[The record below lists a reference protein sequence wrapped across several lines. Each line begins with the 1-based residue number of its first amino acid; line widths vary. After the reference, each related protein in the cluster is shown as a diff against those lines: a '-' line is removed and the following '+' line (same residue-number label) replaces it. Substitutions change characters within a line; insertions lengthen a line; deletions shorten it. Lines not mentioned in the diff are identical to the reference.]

1 MANTKIT
8 ELVVASSLD
17 SNTQNTLFVIVDR
30 QSGTPVTKQ
39 VTMSVLDTV
48 FDYTTAKAN
57 SASIYANGA
66 FIQSNSAYGSQN
78 TTGTYA
84 NAAFLHANSSYTAQN
99 ATASYANSAFITAN
113 TPSNVANSAAL
124 YANGA
129 FVQANAAFNAAN
141 TPSSASYANGA
152 FIQANAV
159 YALANLNYLQAE
171 SRLNVSYTAADAYLF
186 DQYNGNNPTIR
197 VQPGR
202 TIAFDLN
209 YSGANSFMIR
219 QSIGGINVSTNL
231 IHVSPTGVISLND
244 EAQGKTS
251 GVLFWKVPEDIV
263 NTDYVYQ
270 NANNPSTMRGII
282 RIEQNIGV
290 VQNIANAG
298 YVQANTPSHVA
309 NSAGTYANGA
319 FVQANAA
326 FIVANTPSHV
336 ANSAAI
342 YSNGS
347 FVQANAAFIT
357 ANTPS
362 VLLNSAAI
370 FANTPSH
377 VANSASTYANGAF
390 LSANSAYNYSSSNT
404 TTKWAST
411 APTTMQAAIDRLANL
426 VYVLS
431 SNTAIP

>member
-17 SNTQNTLFVIVDR
+17 SNTQNTLFLIVDK

-39 VTMSVLDTV
+39 VAMNVLDTV
-48 FDYTTAKAN
+48 FDYTTAQAN
-57 SASIYANGA
+57 SASLYANGA

-84 NAAFLHANSSYTAQN
+84 NAAFLHANSSFTAQN

-113 TPSNVANSAAL
+113 TPSHVSNSAAL
-124 YANGA
+124 YANA
-129 FVQANAAFNAAN
+129 
-141 TPSSASYANGA
+141 A
-152 FIQANAV
+152 FIQANAAFDATNTSSAGS
-159 YALANLNYLQAE
+159 YANASFLKANASYVLANINYLPAAT
-171 SRLNVSYTAADAYLF
+171 RLNVSYTAADAYLF
-186 DQYNGNNPTIR
+186 DQYPGNNPVIR
-197 VQPGR
+197 TQPGR

-209 YSGANSFMIR
+209 YIGSNSFMVR
-219 QSIGGINVSTNL
+219 QSIDGINVSTNL
-231 IHVSPTGVISLND
+231 VHVSQAGVVSLND
-244 EAQGKTS
+244 EAQGKSS

-263 NTDYVYQ
+263 NTDYAYQ

-298 YVQANTPSHVA
+298 YVQANTPSYTA
-309 NSAGTYANGA
+309 NSGASYANAA
-319 FVQANAA
+319 FLQANAA
-326 FIVANTPSHV
+326 FIVANTPS
-336 ANSAAI
+336 A
-342 YSNGS
+342 
-347 FVQANAAFIT
+347 
-357 ANTPS
+357 
-362 VLLNSAAI
+362 LLNSAAI
-370 FANTPSH
+370 FANTPSD

-390 LSANSAYNYSSSNT
+390 LSANSAYSYSSSNT

-411 APTTMQAAIDRLANL
+411 PPATIQAAIDRLANAI
-426 VYVLS
+426 YVLS

>member
-129 FVQANAAFNAAN
+129 FIQANAAFNAAN
-141 TPSSASYANGA
+141 TPSSASYANSA

-186 DQYNGNNPTIR
+186 DQYVGNNPTIR

-209 YSGANSFMIR
+209 YVGSNSFMIR
-219 QSIGGINVSTNL
+219 QSIGGTNVSTNL

-244 EAQGKTS
+244 EAQGKNS
-251 GVLFWKVPEDIV
+251 GILFFKVPVDIV
-263 NTDYVYQ
+263 NTDYAYQ
-270 NANNPSTMRGII
+270 NANNPGTMRGII
-282 RIEQNIGV
+282 RIEQHVGV
-290 VQNIANAG
+290 VQNIANAA
-298 YVQANTPSHVA
+298 YVQANTPSYTS
-309 NSAGTYANGA
+309 NSAALYANGA
-319 FVQANAA
+319 
-326 FIVANTPSHV
+326 
-336 ANSAAI
+336 
-342 YSNGS
+342 

-362 VLLNSAAI
+362 DVANSAAI
-370 FANTPSH
+370 YSNGAFTQANAAFITANTPSH
-377 VANSASTYANGAF
+377 IANSAALYANGAF

>member
-17 SNTQNTLFVIVDR
+17 SNTQNTLFVIVDK
-30 QSGTPVTKQ
+30 QSGTAVTKQ

-84 NAAFLHANSSYTAQN
+84 NAAFLHANSAYGSQN
-99 ATASYANSAFITAN
+99 TTGVYANSAFLKAN
-113 TPSNVANSAAL
+113 TPSDVANSAAL

-129 FVQANAAFNAAN
+129 FIQANAAYNATN
-141 TPSSASYANGA
+141 TSSAGSYANA
-152 FIQANAV
+152 SFLKANAV
-159 YALANLNYLQAE
+159 YVLANINYLPAAT
-171 SRLNVSYTAADAYLF
+171 RLNVSYTAADAYLF

-209 YSGANSFMIR
+209 YVGSNSFMVR
-219 QSIGGINVSTNL
+219 QSIDGINVSTNL
-231 IHVSPTGVISLND
+231 VHVSQTGVITLND
-244 EAQGKTS
+244 EAQGKNS
-251 GVLFWKVPEDIV
+251 GILFWKVPEDIV
-263 NTDYVYQ
+263 NTDYAYQ

-298 YVQANTPSHVA
+298 YVQANTPSYTA
-309 NSAGTYANGA
+309 NSAATYANGS
-319 FVQANAA
+319 FLQANAA
-326 FIVANTPSHV
+326 FIQANTPDYV
-336 ANSAAI
+336 ANSAAL
-342 YSNGS
+342 YANGS
-347 FVQANAAFIT
+347 FLQANAAFIQ
-357 ANTPS
+357 ANTPPYT
-362 VLLNSAAI
+362 A
-370 FANTPSH
+370 
-377 VANSASTYANGAF
+377 ANSSIWSG
-390 LSANSAYNYSSSNT
+390 SAPIT
-404 TTKWAST
+404 I
-411 APTTMQAAIDRLANL
+411 QAAIDRLANA
-426 VYVLS
+426 VFVLR

>member
-84 NAAFLHANSSYTAQN
+84 NAAFLHANSAYGSQN
-99 ATASYANSAFITAN
+99 TTGVYANVAFLKAN
-113 TPSNVANSAAL
+113 TPSDVANSAAL

-129 FVQANAAFNAAN
+129 FVQANAAYNATN
-141 TPSSASYANGA
+141 TSSAGSYANGA

-159 YALANLNYLQAE
+159 YALANINYLPAAT
-171 SRLNVSYTAADAYLF
+171 RLNVSYTAADAYLF

-219 QSIGGINVSTNL
+219 QSIGGTNVSTNL
-231 IHVSPTGVISLND
+231 IHVSPTGIISLND

-263 NTDYVYQ
+263 NTDYAYQ
-270 NANNPSTMRGII
+270 NNNNLATMRGII
-282 RIEQNIGV
+282 RVEQNIGV

-298 YVQANTPSHVA
+298 YVQANTPSHTA

-319 FVQANAA
+319 FIQANAAFIAANTPSDVANSAALYANGSFLQANAA
-326 FIVANTPSHV
+326 FIVANTPTNV
-336 ANSAAI
+336 ANSAA
-342 YSNGS
+342 
-347 FVQANAAFIT
+347 
-357 ANTPS
+357 
-362 VLLNSAAI
+362 L
-370 FANTPSH
+370 
-377 VANSASTYANGAF
+377 YANGAF
-390 LSANSAYNYSSSNT
+390 IQSNSAFSTANSANTYSAANT
-404 TTKWAST
+404 TIWSGS

>member
-1 MANTKIT
+1 
-8 ELVVASSLD
+8 
-17 SNTQNTLFVIVDR
+17 LFVIVDR
-30 QSGTPVTKQ
+30 QSGTAVTKQ

-57 SASIYANGA
+57 SAALYANGA

-78 TTGTYA
+78 TTGVYA
-84 NAAFLHANSSYTAQN
+84 NAAFLHANNAYGSQN
-99 ATASYANSAFITAN
+99 TTGVYANAAFLKAN
-113 TPSNVANSAAL
+113 TPSDVANSAAL

-129 FVQANAAFNAAN
+129 FIQANAAYNATN
-141 TPSSASYANGA
+141 TSSAGSYANA
-152 FIQANAV
+152 SFLKANAV
-159 YALANLNYLQAE
+159 YALANINYLPAAT
-171 SRLNVSYTAADAYLF
+171 RLNVSYTAADAYLF

-231 IHVSPTGVISLND
+231 IHVSQTGVITLND
-244 EAQGKTS
+244 EAQGKNS
-251 GVLFWKVPEDIV
+251 GILFWKVPEDIV
-263 NTDYVYQ
+263 NTDYAYQ

-298 YVQANTPSHVA
+298 YVQANTPSYTA
-309 NSAGTYANGA
+309 NSAATYANGS
-319 FVQANAA
+319 FLQANAA
-326 FIVANTPSHV
+326 FIQANTPDYV
-336 ANSAAI
+336 ANSAAL
-342 YSNGS
+342 YANGS
-347 FVQANAAFIT
+347 FLQANAAFIQ

-362 VLLNSAAI
+362 YTA
-370 FANTPSH
+370 
-377 VANSASTYANGAF
+377 ANSSIWSG
-390 LSANSAYNYSSSNT
+390 SAPIT
-404 TTKWAST
+404 I
-411 APTTMQAAIDRLANL
+411 QAAIDRLANA
-426 VYVLS
+426 VFVLR

>member
-30 QSGTPVTKQ
+30 QSGTAVTKQ

-57 SASIYANGA
+57 SAALYANGA

-78 TTGTYA
+78 TTGVYA
-84 NAAFLHANSSYTAQN
+84 NAAFLHANNAYGSQN
-99 ATASYANSAFITAN
+99 TTGVYANAAFLKAN
-113 TPSNVANSAAL
+113 TPSDVANSAAL

-129 FVQANAAFNAAN
+129 FIQANAAYNATN
-141 TPSSASYANGA
+141 TSSTGSYANA
-152 FIQANAV
+152 SFLKANAV
-159 YALANLNYLQAE
+159 YALANINYLPAAT
-171 SRLNVSYTAADAYLF
+171 RLNVSYTAADAYLF

-231 IHVSPTGVISLND
+231 IHVSQTGVITLND
-244 EAQGKTS
+244 EAQGKNS
-251 GVLFWKVPEDIV
+251 GILFWKVPEDIV
-263 NTDYVYQ
+263 NTDYAYQ

-298 YVQANTPSHVA
+298 YVQANTPSYTA
-309 NSAGTYANGA
+309 NSAATYANGS
-319 FVQANAA
+319 FLQANAA
-326 FIVANTPSHV
+326 FIQANTPDYV
-336 ANSAAI
+336 ANSAAL
-342 YSNGS
+342 YANGS
-347 FVQANAAFIT
+347 FLQANAAFIQ

-362 VLLNSAAI
+362 YTA
-370 FANTPSH
+370 
-377 VANSASTYANGAF
+377 ANSSIWSG
-390 LSANSAYNYSSSNT
+390 SAPIT
-404 TTKWAST
+404 I
-411 APTTMQAAIDRLANL
+411 QAAIDRLANA
-426 VYVLS
+426 VFVLR

>member
-17 SNTQNTLFVIVDR
+17 SNTQNTLFVIVDK
-30 QSGTPVTKQ
+30 QSGTAVTKQ
-39 VTMSVLDTV
+39 VSMSVLDTV
-48 FDYTTAKAN
+48 FDYTTAQAN
-57 SASIYANGA
+57 SASLYANGA
-66 FIQSNSAYGSQN
+66 FIKANSAYNSQN
-78 TTGTYA
+78 STGTYA

-99 ATASYANSAFITAN
+99 ATASYANSAFISAN

-129 FVQANAAFNAAN
+129 FIQANAAFNAAN
-141 TPSSASYANGA
+141 TPSSASYANSA

-186 DQYNGNNPTIR
+186 DQYVGNNPTIR

-209 YSGANSFMIR
+209 YVGSNSFMIR
-219 QSIGGINVSTNL
+219 QSIGGTNVSTNL

-244 EAQGKTS
+244 EAQGKNS
-251 GVLFWKVPEDIV
+251 GILFFKVPVDIV
-263 NTDYVYQ
+263 NTDYAYQ
-270 NANNPSTMRGII
+270 NANNPGTMRGII
-282 RIEQNIGV
+282 RIEQHIGV

-298 YVQANTPSHVA
+298 YVQANTPSYTA
-309 NSAGTYANGA
+309 NSAAIYANGAFVQANAAFVKANTPDDIANSASTYANGA

-326 FIVANTPSHV
+326 FLT
-336 ANSAAI
+336 
-342 YSNGS
+342 
-347 FVQANAAFIT
+347 
-357 ANTPS
+357 
-362 VLLNSAAI
+362 
-370 FANTPSH
+370 ANTPSH

-390 LSANSAYNYSSSNT
+390 ISANSAYNYSSSNT

-411 APTTMQAAIDRLANL
+411 APITIQDAIDRLANA
-426 VYVLS
+426 VYTLR
-431 SNTAIP
+431 SNSPIP